1 MKNLMYITMLLAFAV
16 FTASCGAVDKVQ
28 KDETEIAGYTLK
40 NKKELMQQKILAKQS
55 KTIIAIP

>member
-1 MKNLMYITMLLAFAV
+1 MYITMLLAFAV
-16 FTASCGAVDKVQ
+16 FTASCGTVDKVQ

>member
-1 MKNLMYITMLLAFAV
+1 MLLAFAV